1 MMTDVK
7 LASINRVFICG
18 RLTRDPELRF
28 TPSGA
33 PVGTFAIAS
42 NRRFKNQSGEWKEE
56 VCYVNVVT
64 WGKLAERAGEALK
77 KGSAVYVEGR
87 LRSRSWNQPD
97 GLKKSVIEVVADR
110 VQFLDRDKRKEDET
124 APAPDLEAG
133 KEEPEESD
141 EELPF

>member
-1 MMTDVK
+1 MAMDVK
-7 LASINRVFICG
+7 LASINRIFICG

-42 NRRFKNQSGEWKEE
+42 NRRFKNQGGEWKEE

-110 VQFLDRDKRKEDET
+110 VQFLDRDRKKEDEA
-124 APAPDLEAG
+124 APPPDVETG
-133 KEEPEESD
+133 REELDEPD